1 MSKPTAKPNANIMQ
15 TMLLMVTIFLGFNLI
30 FNNKNQQGEVLP
42 INQVYARLLDQN
54 AHMRDIDIVSTA
66 TEYNHRLDDEVSKK
80 RMDKA
85 VAEEKKIEAVIIEAD
100 TQLKG
105 GLFKNDAGRIRSAY
119 QVLVPFEKKLLDSP
133 AWTKAYDVQPCKIYG
148 PAREGRSDTYQGA
161 LIAGSVDKFNWTSW
175 SGHDLYQT
183 VVKELSARNKS
194 DYVYGLIPGYQL
206 IDTLVHATG
215 ASSGFSY
222 AFAAFLLALV
232 VRAIVFPL
240 SQKQLMF
247 SRQMSQ
253 LVPLTNEIKQKY
265 KNDQATQQAKVMELY
280 KEYGINPL
288 AGCFPALIQMPLFLT
303 IYQCMIR
310 YQFEFQ
316 KGTFLW
322 INETTSKNTHGFVA
336 PNLGQQDYILI
347 VIYGITMVIA
357 TLLTPVTDPTQV
369 KQQRLMGVGVSLIFT
384 FFMFTGA
391 IPVVAGFVLYWTFTN
406 ILATTQSLRAYRL
419 PLPPLVK
426 VTAAGGGAVPKAP
439 SKWQQ
444 MMDKMMEEQKKQQE
458 LLEKQKKQN
467 KDLDFEVKDKK
478 DDNSSDLGDDGQN
491 GKYKPKKRK

>member
-1 MSKPTAKPNANIMQ
+1 MQ
-15 TMLLMVTIFLGFNLI
+15 TALLMVTIYLGFTLI
-30 FNNKNQQGEVLP
+30 FNNKNQQTDVSTVDQ
-42 INQVYARLLDQN
+42 IYARLVDQN
-54 AHMRDIDIVSTA
+54 ANVRDLDVVSTVS
-66 TEYNHRLDDEVSKK
+66 EYNRKLDDEVAKK
-80 RMDKA
+80 KMAKA
-85 VAEEKKIEAVIIEAD
+85 VADEKKIEAIILEAD

-105 GLFKNDAGRIRSAY
+105 GLYRNDAGRIRTAY
-119 QVLVPFEKKLLDSP
+119 QTLVPHEKKLLDSP
-133 AWTKAYDVQPCKIYG
+133 AWTKVYSVPNSKLAG
-148 PAREGRSDTYQGA
+148 PAHEAQGTPVY
-161 LIAGSVDKFNWTSW
+161 GSVAKFDWTSW
-175 SGHDLYQT
+175 SGHSLYQH
-183 VVKELSARNKS
+183 VVQELTTRNKT
-194 DYVYGLIPGYQL
+194 DFVYGIIPGYQF
-206 IDTLVHATG
+206 IDVLVHATG
-215 ASSGFSY
+215 ANSGFSF
-222 AFAAFLLALV
+222 AFAAFLLALC

-265 KNDQATQQAKVMELY
+265 KNDQALQQQKVMELY

-322 INETTSKNTHGFVA
+322 INEATSKSTGGLVA

-384 FFMFTGA
+384 VFMFTGA

-406 ILATTQSLRAYRL
+406 ILATAQSLRAYRL

-444 MMDKMMEEQKKQQE
+444 MMDKMMDEQKRQQE
-458 LLEKQKKQN
+458 LLEQQKKGKN
-467 KDLDFEVKDKK
+467 DLDIEVKKK
-478 DDNSSDLGDDGQN
+478 GDDSTDQGDGGQSA
-491 GKYKPKKRK
+491 KYKPKKRK